1 MMILGTGILLLY
13 MTVGGEYI
21 TRFHGVDVASIDIN
35 QHSAKV
41 AKVVAEEVKV
51 VGEEAKVVGETAVT
65 QACLNL
71 GLTLEAAW
79 SMSTSVMTALPKP
92 L

>member
-1 MMILGTGILLLY
+1 MILGTGILLLY

-35 QHSAKV
+35 QPSAKV

-51 VGEEAKVVGETAVT
+51 VEEAKVVRETAVT
-65 QACLNL
+65 PALL
-71 GLTLEAAW
+71 HGALTVEVAFT
-79 SMSTSVMTALPKP
+79 MSTSVMTVLPKS